1 MDVVVH
7 ASAPG
12 SVDLV
17 CVTLGSVLVLLRHSF
32 PECGFVDVACVSGT
46 SPFSSGWRYRGLG
59 FYQLCF
65 AWQFVCDCLP
75 AVVDVQHLPVYVE
88 TPGSV
93 QTTILCSFTDS
104 LCLA

>member
-7 ASAPG
+7 ASAPC

-17 CVTLGSVLVLLRHSF
+17 CVTLGFVLHLLRHSF
-32 PECGFVDVACVSGT
+32 PECGFVDVAVSGM
-46 SPFSSGWRYRGLG
+46 PLPSSGWRYRGFG

-65 AWQFVCDCLP
+65 AWQLVCDYLR
-75 AVVDVQHLPVYVE
+75 AVVDVHHLPVYVE
-88 TPGSV
+88 TPSLV

-104 LCLA
+104 SCLA